1 MITIF
6 IRYLSATIFAIR
18 NLHRIKICVRKFKAK
33 FLNSISGRDYSLA
46 IASWIDLWHSKYGSL
61 GTHSNVLLYCNI
73 ACKVFAFQYSDARPL
88 MLLLLATL
96 KYYHFSQWILNEFA
110 ECNFIVHICRDPK
123 INNVRRS
130 ILQSTEYRLM
140 YIDRKCEKALDK
152 YFFFA
157 FIRILWPLR
166 WNSFHY
172 NVALAVL
179 ENSVSEDIKIMN
191 NIFHYPIHQFCA
203 IINVCVR
210 ENGWF
215 WNSI

>member
-1 MITIF
+1 MNDIN
-6 IRYLSATIFAIR
+6 FAIR

-152 YFFFA
+152 YFFWHLFGCCGHHVE
-157 FIRILWPLR
+157 IHSITMLR
-166 WNSFHY
+166 WPY
-172 NVALAVL
+172 W
-179 ENSVSEDIKIMN
+179 KIVW
-191 NIFHYPIHQFCA
+191 A
-203 IINVCVR
+203 KTLK
-210 ENGWF
+210 
-215 WNSI
+215 